1 MEEIEVVVKASM
13 RMRREDLDTLSK
25 AYSFDEFCK
34 KKKKKSTRIWT
45 VTRGVCRSKEII
57 F

>member
-34 KKKKKSTRIWT
+34 KKKKKKAQ
-45 VTRGVCRSKEII
+45 GYGQ
-57 F
+57 